1 MSAQRTPPKYWTA
14 REDALLRALIA
25 RGVRHRAIG
34 ALVGRSKQAVG
45 ARWHLLRR
53 GLSSRPWTAAEDAL
67 VRDTASYRT
76 AADIGKEIG
85 RTPAAV
91 SGRASVLG
99 VRWTGRDNRRMHT
112 GFTATQVARLLGIP
126 CSKTVTDWIEKG
138 YLPATRRAHRLEAR
152 RRTQAYRVMPDAIRD
167 FLGAYPWLYQRERI
181 ADRGWAAWIARNV
194 PHEEW
199 IGTGEASRLL
209 YMTVEGVALAIR
221 KGDLRAEKIGANW
234 VIPMSSI
241 RAYVPPPMGAAIRK
255 DQTAWEAVRARRAAN
270 LAARKSVTYT
280 LRRET
285 VAAAEAS
292 RAARRAREAA

>member
-1 MSAQRTPPKYWTA
+1 MRSGTKFWTA
-14 REDALLRALIA
+14 KEDDLLRKLIA
-25 RGVRHRAIG
+25 AGWQHRAIG
-34 ALVGRSKQAVG
+34 QVFGRSKQAVT
-45 ARWHLLRR
+45 ARWSLLRR
-53 GLSSRPWTAAEDAL
+53 GLSSRAWSASEDAL

-85 RTPAAV
+85 RTAAAV
-91 SGRASVLG
+91 SDRASVLG

-152 RRTQAYRVMPDAIRD
+152 RRTQAYRVMPDALRD

-181 ADRGWAAWIARNV
+181 ADRGWAAYVARNV
-194 PHEEW
+194 PNEDW
-199 IGTGEASRLL
+199 IGTREAAGLL
-209 YMTVEGVALAIR
+209 FLTVEGVALAIR
-221 KGDLRAEKIGANW
+221 KGDLRAEKVGPNW

-241 RAYVPPPMGAAIRK
+241 RAYVPPPMGAACRN
-255 DQTAWEAVRARRAAN
+255 DQTAWQAVQARRAAN

-280 LRRET
+280 LRPET
-285 VAAAEAS
+285 VALAEAS
-292 RAARRAREAA
+292 RAARRAGKVAA